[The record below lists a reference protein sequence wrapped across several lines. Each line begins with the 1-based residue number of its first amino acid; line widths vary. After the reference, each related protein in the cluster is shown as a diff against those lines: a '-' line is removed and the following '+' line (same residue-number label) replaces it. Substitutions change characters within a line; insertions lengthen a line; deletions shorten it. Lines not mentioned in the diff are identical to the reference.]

1 MIKDIVKPRNRGE
14 QKPNIPAKNEDAK
27 PIADNTVC
35 GEGFTFRPDVLTRS
49 QQTMFDRVKWRE
61 ELEERRNLD
70 TGARLDFFST
80 AGGNRITRIRPERG
94 EKKLTVP
101 PLKNPPAV
109 VYSAEELVFGKDTD
123 EGLTERQ
130 IRWKHNIVTTT
141 SIREKSEDV
150 VKSKNPLGWGKYIF
164 TNAVIASKNGML
176 YYLIPLVIDIA
187 FLISNFAR
195 YAFMTNMGAAMYTLI
210 AFLAARTLLK
220 NRDVGTLGKTIGS
233 VFITSVYVAGLY
245 CVYRFLPDTWNDIRF
260 GFTAKLFFMAFCFVH
275 FATFYTYFALSYAQD
290 VARAED
296 NNCVV
301 ECKAGDPG
309 CGKTSQAVQEVYV
322 MALMKWRQL
331 QTDFWSWHSREK
343 DIIKRN
349 DRDELLDYHEIK
361 ASYGYYIMRSCIPCL
376 WSNIPITD
384 SNGRTCSKISL
395 DHIRGVERLPAY
407 SVVLFDE
414 IGAVLKC
421 ELSNSKKEYY
431 DVSDMFRL
439 GRHFL
444 KWSVICCEQD
454 YNNIYIDCR
463 RVMGTNTVIS
473 YQEWVCK
480 PVIALGIYKFLE
492 LLISDT
498 LDKKVSRRPFMA
510 RFMAKFR
517 KFTYGIGFRRQ
528 VYRHAR
534 NTETGSPKKGIREK
548 EEKLS
553 GAKVRYIPSKV
564 IASYDDRAYRQ
575 DYAAYYDKEICGELF
590 KRDDADITYKRQFV
604 GETDIL
610 AEKRKATDGRIRKV
624 G

>member
-1 MIKDIVKPRNRGE
+1 MIKDIKPRIQTSG
-14 QKPNIPAKNEDAK
+14 QKPNTAPREDPPK
-27 PIADNTVC
+27 KEDEKIVSGN
-35 GEGFTFRPDVLTRS
+35 GFTLRPDVLMRS
-49 QQTMFDRVKWRE
+49 KQPKFDRVKWRE
-61 ELEERRNLD
+61 EIEERHAFD
-70 TGARLDFFST
+70 TGEELDFFST
-80 AGGNRITRIRPERG
+80 AGGNRVTRIRPEHG

-101 PLKNPPAV
+101 SLKNPPAV
-109 VYSAEELVFGKDTD
+109 VYSLEELLFGKDSD
-123 EGLTERQ
+123 EGLNERQ
-130 IRWKHNIVTTT
+130 LRWKRNVVTST
-141 SIREKSEDV
+141 SIREKSEKV
-150 VKSKNPLGWGKYIF
+150 VKSKNPLGWGRYIF
-164 TNAVIASKNGML
+164 TNAVRASKNGML
-176 YYLIPLVIDIA
+176 YYLVPLVVDIA

-195 YAFMTNMGAAMYTLI
+195 YAFWTNMGVAVYTL
-210 AFLAARTLLK
+210 LAYILVRTLIK
-220 NRDVGTLGKTIGS
+220 NRDVGTFAKIFGS
-233 VFITSVYVAGLY
+233 VFIAGAYAAGLY
-245 CVYRFLPDTWNDIRF
+245 CLYRLLPNVWKDIRLN
-260 GFTAKLFFMAFCFVH
+260 FTAKLFFMAFCLVH

-322 MALMKWRQL
+322 IALMKWRQL

-343 DIIKRN
+343 AILKRN
-349 DRDELLDYHEIK
+349 DKDELLDYHEIK
-361 ASYGYYIMRSCIPCL
+361 VSYNYYIMRNCIPCL
-376 WSNIPITD
+376 WSNIAITD
-384 SNGRTCSKISL
+384 SKGRSASKVKIE
-395 DHIRGVERLPAY
+395 HIRGVERLPAY
-407 SVVLFDE
+407 SVILFDE

-421 ELSNSKKEYY
+421 ELSNSKKDYY

-480 PVIALGIYKFLE
+480 PVIALGVYKFFE
-492 LLISDT
+492 LVISDT
-498 LDKKVSRRPFMA
+498 LDKKIGRTPVLAAFM
-510 RFMAKFR
+510 R
-517 KFTYGIGFRRQ
+517 KFKKFVYSIGFRRQ

-553 GAKVRYIPSKV
+553 GVKVRYVPSTV
-564 IASYDDRAYRQ
+564 IVNYDDRAYRQ
-575 DYAAYYDKEICGELF
+575 DYAAYFDKEIHGELF
-590 KRDDADITYKRQFV
+590 KRADADIAYKRQFV

-610 AEKRKATDGRIRKV
+610 KEKRAATDREIRKV